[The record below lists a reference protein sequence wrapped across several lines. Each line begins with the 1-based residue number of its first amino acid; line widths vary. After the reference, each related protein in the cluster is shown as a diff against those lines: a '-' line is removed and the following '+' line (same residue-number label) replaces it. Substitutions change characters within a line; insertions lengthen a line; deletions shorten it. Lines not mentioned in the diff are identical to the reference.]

1 MIHMGSGRDFEV
13 IANGNSDKNIYIQSA
28 ILNDKAWNKPWFSH
42 NDIANVG
49 KLVLQMGPSPVR

>member
-13 IANGNSDKNIYIQSA
+13 IANGNSDKKIYIQSA

-42 NDIANVG
+42 NDIANG
-49 KLVLQMGPSPVR
+49 ES